1 METLEQ
7 RMETLEKKQKTLEIM
22 ERKTRLSLEKQTNYC

>member
-7 RMETLEKKQKTLEIM
+7 RMETLTKKQKTLEIM
-22 ERKTRLSLEKQTNYC
+22 ERKTRLSLEK